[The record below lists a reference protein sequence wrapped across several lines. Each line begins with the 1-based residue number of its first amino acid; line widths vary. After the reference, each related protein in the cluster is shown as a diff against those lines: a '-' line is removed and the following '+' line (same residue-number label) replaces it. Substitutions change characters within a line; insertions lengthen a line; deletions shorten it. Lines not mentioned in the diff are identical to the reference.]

1 MKITNDFW
9 LIYRNKYFLIV
20 PKFNKRTYLFKFV
33 SNFPVLFFSI
43 KMKKSFDD
51 YQVDYQ
57 KYSDGIIGRGS
68 LSFIKLVKDKTTGE
82 LFAMK
87 IVFFFTF

>member
-1 MKITNDFW
+1 
-9 LIYRNKYFLIV
+9 
-20 PKFNKRTYLFKFV
+20 
-33 SNFPVLFFSI
+33 
-43 KMKKSFDD
+43 MKKSFDD